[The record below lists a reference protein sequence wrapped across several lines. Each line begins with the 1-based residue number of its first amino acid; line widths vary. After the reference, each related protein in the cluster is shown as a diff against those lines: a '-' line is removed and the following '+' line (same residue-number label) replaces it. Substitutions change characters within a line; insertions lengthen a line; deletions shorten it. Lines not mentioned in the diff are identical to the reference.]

1 MKTIFCFCG
10 LVILFSSC
18 SNGYHK
24 YASQYQLVSTSNAPD
39 YTDLNFWA
47 AHPYKPDPSDSVPKP
62 LRKHFK
68 ADSTVDVFF
77 IHPTTYTDEKRL
89 SGWNAA
95 ITDSL
100 LAAKTDY
107 STILFQA
114 SIFNAAGRVFAPRY
128 RQAHL
133 GAYFPKSAADTAAA
147 LQAFELAYADIKA
160 AFVLYLKNY
169 NQGRPIIMAAHSQGT
184 THGKRLVKEF
194 FDGKPLQQQLVAAYL
209 VGIPVEPDWFTA
221 IRPCSTPEQTGCLLS
236 WRTYKEGYK
245 PEYVS
250 KENYIAVVTNPLTWS
265 SMDTMATRK
274 ENKGGVVTGFNS
286 VVKKVAAA
294 KNATGVLWTHK
305 PRFFGNIF
313 FKTKNYHIGDFN
325 LYYMNVRENVQQRVA
340 AFKKKRTP

>member
-1 MKTIFCFCG
+1 MKTIFCFFW
-10 LVILFSSC
+10 LVILLSSC

-24 YASQYQLVSTSNAPD
+24 YASQYQLVSASNAPD

-47 AHPYKPDPSDSVPKP
+47 AHPYKQDPSDSVPKP

-68 ADSTVDVFF
+68 ADSAVDVFF
-77 IHPTTYTDEKRL
+77 IHPTTYTDEQRS

-114 SIFNAAGRVFAPRY
+114 SLFNAAGRVFAPRY

-160 AFVLYLKNY
+160 AFVLYLEKY

-209 VGIPVEPDWFTA
+209 VGIPVEPDWFTH
-221 IRPCSTPEQTGCLLS
+221 IQPCSTPEQTGCLLS

-245 PEYVS
+245 PDYVF
-250 KENYIAVVTNPLTWS
+250 KEKYTAVVTNPLTWS
-265 SMDTMATRK
+265 STDTVATRK

-313 FKTKNYHIGDFN
+313 FTTKNYHIGDFN

-340 AFKKKRTP
+340 AFKKKGTP